1 MAAPAAIP
9 DSPKTIP
16 KAAELIGRVSTI
28 PIITATMIPMRKG
41 WYVVP
46 YSIDLPISSINLL
59 MGGPITNPIKLP
71 NSMEN
76 AGVNNRSSFV
86 LPEIKIP
93 NSTAT
98 KDAVKAPRGSP
109 GPINKT
115 P

>member
-1 MAAPAAIP
+1 
-9 DSPKTIP
+9 
-16 KAAELIGRVSTI
+16 
-28 PIITATMIPMRKG
+28 
-41 WYVVP
+41 
-46 YSIDLPISSINLL
+46 

-115 P
+115 PLLTENVPARIDWAWAATSPATALPRATKAEASNFPASPTPIPAPVRAIAICPMIAM